1 MASERVLPQAA
12 VAPANERK
20 LYHQILDSARLGT
33 VGGRRDFE
41 QDMRWYC
48 QLKDIRIESSSHNK
62 PSSEIPLIITPNHYS
77 DKLYSKTSDAFRDVV
92 VTTLACIDQGLSQAN
107 TAWFIKRLPIYPVG
121 LGMLVRQVQ
130 NASVVTYGSI
140 PVEVKGGKITNREE
154 MTKQYLEAKEKGDNI
169 GFFPEQKPTKVLQR
183 YHPDYIKFLSFLELL
198 YPQGFQILPVA
209 IFNDD
214 RQIHVNFGL
223 VIYAEVGN
231 DKKYVADKTML
242 TIAQN
247 LPSQLRGPWG

>member
-1 MASERVLPQAA
+1 MVSERVLPQAA
-12 VAPANERK
+12 VAPASERE

-33 VGGRRDFE
+33 IGGRRDLE

-62 PSSEIPLIITPNHYS
+62 PDPEIPLIIAPNHYAER
-77 DKLYSKTSDAFRDVV
+77 LYSKTSDAFRDVV
-92 VTTLACIDQGLSQAN
+92 VTTLACIDQGLSETN

-121 LGMLVRQVQ
+121 FGMLVRQVQ

-140 PVEVKGGKITNREE
+140 PVEVKGGKIANRDE
-154 MTKQYLEAKEKGDNI
+154 MTKQYLEAKKRGDNI
-169 GFFPEQKPTKVLQR
+169 GFFPEQKPTKVLQK
-183 YHPDYIKFLSFLELL
+183 YHPDYIKLLSFLEQL

-214 RQIHVNFGL
+214 RQIRVNFGP
-223 VIYAEVGN
+223 VIHAVVGD

-247 LPSQLRGPWG
+247 LPSRLRGPWG